1 MGYVRVSD
9 PPSVV
14 FHYTRRE
21 NLDSILRDGKIK
33 RMGDSECWFCCS
45 LEDTLALM
53 RDTVMVEGKPF
64 YRLNGSLGYYPKFI
78 SEDYVILKL
87 TPRWQNGEWVRWMQ
101 EVPPNAPK
109 ELAEEAYRF
118 SMLKLGFRGD
128 MKFHPKP
135 EVLEVT
141 PLLVPQTMRME
152 QTQQQSM

>member
-1 MGYVRVSD
+1 MGYVRV
-9 PPSVV
+9 PERPSVV

-33 RMGDSECWFCCS
+33 RMGDTECWFCGS

-53 RDTVMVEGKPF
+53 RETIMVEGKPF
-64 YRLNGSLGYYPKFI
+64 YKLDGSVGHYPKFVPD
-78 SEDYVILKL
+78 DYVILKL

-101 EVPPNAPK
+101 EVPPNASK
-109 ELAEEAYRF
+109 ELAEAAYRF

-128 MKFHPKP
+128 MKFYPNP

-141 PLLVPQTMRME
+141 PLLSPQTVKME
-152 QTQQQSM
+152 RDQQQSM

>member
-1 MGYVRVSD
+1 MGYIHVEER
-9 PPSVV
+9 PSVV

-33 RMGDSECWFCCS
+33 RMGDSECWFCGS

-53 RDTVMVEGKPF
+53 QSTTMVEGKPF
-64 YRLNGSLGYYPKFI
+64 IKVGGAIGHYPKFVP
-78 SEDYVILKL
+78 EDYVILKL

-101 EVPPNAPK
+101 ELPPGSPK
-109 ELAEEAYRF
+109 ELVDISRQF

-128 MKFHPKP
+128 MKFYPNP

-141 PLLVPQTMRME
+141 PLLAPQSMDMR
-152 QTQQQSM
+152 QSQQQSM